1 MLGQVSARDGIQAM
15 HASQRGWHP
24 KTHPEIL
31 SPRKIDCV
39 CHQIREGGRRFVK
52 LPHEGCEYNSRD
64 GRKGRSVTLC

>member
-1 MLGQVSARDGIQAM
+1 MFGQVSAREGIQAL

-39 CHQIREGGRRFVK
+39 CHQIREEVCK
-52 LPHEGCEYNSRD
+52 
-64 GRKGRSVTLC
+64 VTP